1 MKYKLRTVNKLLR
14 RYPKRKF
21 ILIGDSGEKDPEV
34 YLQIARNRPDQVVQI
49 LIREVYTG
57 SDLLN
62 ARHNER
68 WEKIKSELTPEQ
80 EFHVFHEPA
89 ELAQLPNQL
98 ETLLMQEHI

>member
-1 MKYKLRTVNKLLR
+1 MEYKIETVGNLLR

-34 YLQIARNRPDQVVQI
+34 YLQIARNHPQQVLQI

-57 SDLLN
+57 KDLDN

-68 WEKIKSELTPEQ
+68 WQTIKSELSPQ
-80 EFHVFHEPA
+80 QAFHVFYEPS
-89 ELAQLPNQL
+89 ELSAQMEQL
-98 ETLLMQEHI
+98 QEYL